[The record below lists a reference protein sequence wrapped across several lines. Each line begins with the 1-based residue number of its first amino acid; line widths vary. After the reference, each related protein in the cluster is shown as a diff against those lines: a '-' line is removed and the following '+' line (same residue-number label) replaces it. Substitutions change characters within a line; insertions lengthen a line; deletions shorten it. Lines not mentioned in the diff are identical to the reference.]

1 MHTHVHTQGSSHRA
15 CIPYMQV
22 LTPEHTLPQPSIG
35 RTWRGREGLPGSGVP
50 STCLESY
57 SPACTSRC
65 WLVGPSQGPPLS
77 WAGSTL
83 LPLLPWGGWDQ
94 HPRSEP
100 SHEAGTGH
108 SLGKG
113 WRQARP
119 IFPGADSHRAKR
131 AGVQDSQSP
140 PELTPLSPKAEAHPQ
155 RWTVCQ
161 GAGKWQ
167 VKLSVLLKLPQ
178 DKEEASP

>member
-1 MHTHVHTQGSSHRA
+1 MVTDPKMFTVSPSML
-15 CIPYMQV
+15 IPAV
-22 LTPEHTLPQPSIG
+22 
-35 RTWRGREGLPGSGVP
+35 
-50 STCLESY
+50 
-57 SPACTSRC
+57 
-65 WLVGPSQGPPLS
+65 PLS
-77 WAGSTL
+77 FCRRH
-83 LPLLPWGGWDQ
+83 PLCGIDGRFGWDQ

>member
-1 MHTHVHTQGSSHRA
+1 MRASHTCKYSHLNTHS
-15 CIPYMQV
+15 P
-22 LTPEHTLPQPSIG
+22 
-35 RTWRGREGLPGSGVP
+35 
-50 STCLESY
+50 
-57 SPACTSRC
+57 SPASAEPGGDKRASQALGSQAPVWNPIPQLAPPDAG
-65 WLVGPSQGPPLS
+65 WLAHLR
-77 WAGSTL
+77 AL
-83 LPLLPWGGWDQ
+83 LCPGLDRPCCPLLPWGGWDQ